1 MIFIELVFF
10 SFVLSSKGTKLE
22 PTCPNKTR
30 NQRVLWNCYDDG
42 TCYEKSFYYNAREDK
57 CEQFE
62 YKGCGGN
69 GNNFPSLEDCTSR
82 CKRNMTSYDHT
93 FTGKSAEWALSLKA
107 ITIFPHC
114 VTASSCATQ
123 LKLSLGGVR
132 GQ

>member
-62 YKGCGGN
+62 YKGCGGKWEQFSVAR
-69 GNNFPSLEDCTSR
+69 GLHKPVQEKHDKLRSHILGALEGKKSCT
-82 CKRNMTSYDHT
+82 
-93 FTGKSAEWALSLKA
+93 F
-107 ITIFPHC
+107 
-114 VTASSCATQ
+114 Q
-123 LKLSLGGVR
+123 LYNPL
-132 GQ
+132 